1 MGLPRG
7 KVGEERGQGM
17 GAGVGLVTGA
27 AIVNDLCL

>member
-1 MGLPRG
+1 MGR
-7 KVGEERGQGM
+7 VGEGGGQGM

>member
-7 KVGEERGQGM
+7 RVGEGEGQGM